1 MEVLKDFQNSGIL
14 IEVTDV
20 FLIFRFCCLTASLHV
35 CSNLSNK
42 CHPWQVSLHCVNDA
56 RLTSNHCV
64 IIIFWHK
71 KFCDLIVNQ
80 TNKTTILLITV
91 PFTVLLLFYFINN
104 NSPDTYIIYPDNG
117 IGKHLTEQELWQ
129 ITFIKLMKLYYN
141 YYSTRPY
148 HQIHHTLK

>member
-1 MEVLKDFQNSGIL
+1 MSVLIL
-14 IEVTDV
+14 ATNATLDKSA
-20 FLIFRFCCLTASLHV
+20 FT
-35 CSNLSNK
+35 
-42 CHPWQVSLHCVNDA
+42 VSMMHDSHSDCWSSD
-56 RLTSNHCV
+56 HCV

-71 KFCDLIVNQ
+71 KFGDLIVNK